1 MPSTPRR
8 PPSRELGFGSSGRG
22 CCEPGDGSR
31 SFPTSFL
38 PSSSS
43 SSLVSLFLCLFFFSS
58 FFSLGP
64 DTDVSVSLSNCLHI
78 SEQQESGMRSRRARE
93 TAAGGGAPASRTPCP
108 GQGTRTRMAQA
119 PGRDGAGRGV
129 ASCSSAPIPSPPTLS
144 QPREASSW
152 DGVNQGFPGA
162 ENRNR

>member
-1 MPSTPRR
+1 MEGSRWGWRGPRWPATPRR
-8 PPSRELGFGSSGRG
+8 PPSRELGFGSGGQG

-43 SSLVSLFLCLFFFSS
+43 SSLVSLFLCLFFFFFFL

-78 SEQQESGMRSRRARE
+78 SEQQESGMRSRRAGE
-93 TAAGGGAPASRTPCP
+93 TAAGGGAPASGTPCP
-108 GQGTRTRMAQA
+108 GRGTRTRIAQA
-119 PGRDGAGRGV
+119 PGRDGAGRGLHP
-129 ASCSSAPIPSPPTLS
+129 APLP
-144 QPREASSW
+144 
-152 DGVNQGFPGA
+152 
-162 ENRNR
+162 